1 MTDKYVSGYPPPP
14 YYYEEYEDADIKK
27 VSETNNLKDSEN
39 NFIKKISEI
48 YNIYDINENKYIK
61 TFEAKNNIEKYDKK
75 NCTFLLGRP
84 PPMALKSNYNI
95 FGMNYEVERKI
106 EKLEPDD
113 TLYNEKKNLKE
124 EFIRLY
130 KSYKDHFFSLFDD
143 IVNNRKD
150 DKSKIK
156 NLIKVH
162 INLFHILANLRYHQS
177 VNNIINVLKIQLK
190 RRQIAIDKMKISLLN
205 VYNYINYVQTNF
217 SKMKMIKNEKKI
229 TKKKKKL
236 KTIEN

>member
-14 YYYEEYEDADIKK
+14 YYYEEYEDANIKK
-27 VSETNNLKDSEN
+27 IFEINNSKDNEQ
-39 NFIKKISEI
+39 FIKKINEI
-48 YNIYDINENKYIK
+48 YNIYDINENKNIK
-61 TFEAKNNIEKYDKK
+61 TLLAYNDIDKYDKNK
-75 NCTFLLGRP
+75 CTFLMGRP
-84 PPMALKSNYNI
+84 PPIALKNNYNI
-95 FGMNYEVERKI
+95 FGMNYNVERKI

-113 TLYNEKKNLKE
+113 CLYNEKKNLKE

-130 KSYKDHFFSLFDD
+130 KMYKDYFFDLFDD
-143 IVNNRKD
+143 IVNNRKN
-150 DKSKIK
+150 DKSIIK

-217 SKMKMIKNEKKI
+217 SKIKMIKDEKKN
-229 TKKKKKL
+229 TKKEKKL
-236 KTIEN
+236 KITEN